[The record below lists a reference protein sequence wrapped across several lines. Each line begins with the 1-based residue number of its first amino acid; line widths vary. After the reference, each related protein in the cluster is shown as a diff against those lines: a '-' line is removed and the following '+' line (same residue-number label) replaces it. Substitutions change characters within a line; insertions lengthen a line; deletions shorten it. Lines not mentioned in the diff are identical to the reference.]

1 LLAASL
7 ASLAS
12 GLRAAETPS
21 AALPAAPA
29 GAAASAS
36 DPVPADLERSVVK
49 VKVTARGPDV
59 LHPWTKDRPRETTA
73 SGVVIAG
80 KYILTTGRSVSY
92 SNQIEIQPNQS
103 GDWLPATVAYLDW
116 DRDLAVLTLDDASFF
131 DAHPAIPLA
140 HALPSL
146 KDPILVYGFP
156 VGGTALS
163 ITKGIISRIEFG
175 GGGFPNYSLRIQIDA
190 AINRGNAGGPALSDG
205 KMVGIAIGSLPN
217 AENIGYVIPTEEI
230 DLLLKEL
237 NGAPPSPAAYYD
249 FWQTV
254 ENPTLR
260 KSLQL
265 ADADHGILLHP
276 LGTNPAGYPLHDGD
290 VLEKVGHYSVDD
302 QGMVHVGELRLD
314 FRYAVRQEAK
324 DDRIAMGIIRQGKHL
339 AFDVPLTHRQM
350 VVPGVEG
357 KYPPYF
363 IYGPIVFTKAT
374 QAFCVAAMDG
384 MKLAAS
390 LEWDRSP
397 ITERRGDTMAFPDEE
412 LVVVPCPFFPNS
424 LVVGYRPPFPR
435 TVATINGIRIKNLRH
450 LVEVLRDAVTPLI
463 TITFAERY
471 KEIVVLPR
479 AEVLAASD
487 AILADNGI
495 RAQASPELLKVWTA
509 PSPP

>member
-1 LLAASL
+1 
-7 ASLAS
+7 
-12 GLRAAETPS
+12 
-21 AALPAAPA
+21 
-29 GAAASAS
+29 
-36 DPVPADLERSVVK
+36 
-49 VKVTARGPDV
+49 
-59 LHPWTKDRPRETTA
+59 
-73 SGVVIAG
+73 
-80 KYILTTGRSVSY
+80 
-92 SNQIEIQPNQS
+92 
-103 GDWLPATVAYLDW
+103 
-116 DRDLAVLTLDDASFF
+116 
-131 DAHPAIPLA
+131 
-140 HALPSL
+140 
-146 KDPILVYGFP
+146 
-156 VGGTALS
+156 
-163 ITKGIISRIEFG
+163 
-175 GGGFPNYSLRIQIDA
+175 
-190 AINRGNAGGPALSDG
+190 
-205 KMVGIAIGSLPN
+205 
-217 AENIGYVIPTEEI
+217 
-230 DLLLKEL
+230 
-237 NGAPPSPAAYYD
+237 
-249 FWQTV
+249 
-254 ENPTLR
+254 
-260 KSLQL
+260 
-265 ADADHGILLHP
+265 
-276 LGTNPAGYPLHDGD
+276 
-290 VLEKVGHYSVDD
+290 
-302 QGMVHVGELRLD
+302 
-314 FRYAVRQEAK
+314 
-324 DDRIAMGIIRQGKHL
+324 
-339 AFDVPLTHRQM
+339 M

-450 LVEVLRDAVTPLI
+450 LVEVLRDARTPLI